1 MARTL
6 SSGLA
11 NKLSSGATTLCAMLR
26 IDLVDGTV
34 LAFTDHDRPLGFD
47 LGDGSAN
54 YLPDTGILPSD
65 LALSAGFDA
74 DDIEITG
81 PIGGAV
87 ALADLLGGRF
97 DDATVRYF
105 LVDWA
110 DLSLGAAKLLKG
122 WVVQAV
128 VEGDRFRLLCHSEM
142 TRFAQSTGLVIS
154 AFCRWDFGSA
164 ECGATHETLSA
175 TVSAVTDEL
184 VFTLAFTG
192 TFANDHWNKGTIDF
206 TSGALAGIRPVELF
220 DWVSGGAGA
229 GTVTLLVPLP
239 SAPAVGDAVTLTQGC
254 SKLRARC
261 VEIQGDATNFG
272 GFPDVPGTDKVLRY
286 ANPGS

>member
-6 SSGLA
+6 SSAMANGLTS
-11 NKLSSGATTLCAMLR
+11 KATTLCAMLR

-47 LGDGSAN
+47 LGDGAVS

-87 ALADLLGGRF
+87 SLADLLGGRF

-105 LVDWA
+105 MVDWR
-110 DLSLGAAKLLKG
+110 DLAHGAAKLLKG
-122 WVVQAV
+122 WVVQARV
-128 VEGDRFRLLCHSEM
+128 SGDRFTLLCHSEM

-154 AFCRWDFGSA
+154 AFCRWDFGST
-164 ECGATHETLSA
+164 ECGATPETLSA
-175 TVSAVTDEL
+175 TVSAVADDL
-184 VFTLAFTG
+184 SFTLTFSG
-192 TFANDHWNKGTIDF
+192 TFANDYWNKGTVDF
-206 TSGALAGIRPVELF
+206 TSGALAGVRPVEVF
-220 DWVSGGAGA
+220 DWASGGAGT

-239 SAPAVGDAVTLTQGC
+239 AAPAVGDTLTLTQGC

-261 VEIQGDATNFG
+261 VELQGDATNFG
-272 GFPDVPGTDKVLRY
+272 GFPDVPGTDKVLQY